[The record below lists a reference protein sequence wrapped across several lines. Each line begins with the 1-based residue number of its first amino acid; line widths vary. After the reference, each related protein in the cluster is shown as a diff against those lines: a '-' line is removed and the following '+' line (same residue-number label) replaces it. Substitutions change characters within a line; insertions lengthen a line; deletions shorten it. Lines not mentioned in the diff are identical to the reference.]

1 MSIINNSH
9 CMNYL
14 IIVGFGEIFDSSIVR
29 GVMVIRANSL
39 CRAKSGVRISL
50 IQFLCSMLK
59 ADIIPVVPKRGSVS
73 ASGDLMPTSYIG
85 AAMVGRVDSKVLH
98 HGKVKLGPQVI
109 SLLLILLYCIV
120 LYCIVLYCIVLYVFS
135 FALAKA

>member
-1 MSIINNSH
+1 M
-9 CMNYL
+9 
-14 IIVGFGEIFDSSIVR
+14 FDSSIVR

-39 CRAKSGVRISL
+39 CRAKSGVRINL
-50 IQFLCSMLK
+50 INILCNMLK
-59 ADIIPVVPKRGSVS
+59 ADIIPIVPNRGSVS

-109 SLLLILLYCIV
+109 PSLLILLHCYALLRCDAVFIRW
-120 LYCIVLYCIVLYVFS
+120 FS
-135 FALAKA
+135 FSH